1 MLPRNFKPAKQ
12 YDLIRLGNPNDGG
25 YLVCRASVA
34 EARALLSFGINDD
47 WSFDKAFYTS
57 NCVPIEAFDHT
68 ISTRLFAVRAGQSLA
83 AALVLFWMSPRSV
96 IHAWRHARTFVSY
109 LLFFRGERKLNRVPI
124 GGVGPGSMSFGDVM
138 RKTDKRPVF
147 IKCDIEGA
155 EYDLFGDI
163 VAHAGD
169 ISGLVMEFHDVDVHL
184 AEMSA
189 FIDRFSLELVHIHPN
204 NCGGTCE
211 NGNPKVLELTFSRHP
226 AAVGTCPALPHPRDA
241 ANEAA
246 LPEPALIFET

>member
-1 MLPRNFKPAKQ
+1 VLPRNFKPAKR

-34 EARALLSFGINDD
+34 EARTLLSFGINDD
-47 WSFDKAFYTS
+47 WSFDKAFCAS
-57 NCVPIEAFDHT
+57 NPVPVEAFDHT
-68 ISTRLFAVRAGQSLA
+68 ISTRLFGVRAAQSMA
-83 AALVLFWMSPRSV
+83 AALVFFWMSPRSV

-109 LLFFRGERKLNRVPI
+109 LLFFRGERKLNRIPI
-124 GGVGPGSMSFGDVM
+124 GGAEAVSMSLGDVM
-138 RKTDKRPVF
+138 RKTDQRPVF

-155 EYDLFGDI
+155 EYDLFADI

-189 FIDRFSLELVHIHPN
+189 FIDRFPLELVHIHPN
-204 NCGGTCE
+204 NCGGTGE
-211 NGNPKVLELTFSRHP
+211 DGNPKVLELTFSRHP
-226 AAVGTCPALPHPRDA
+226 TVVGKFPVLPHPCDA
-241 ANEAA
+241 ANGAA
-246 LPEPALIFET
+246 LQEPALIFET

>member
-47 WSFDKAFYTS
+47 WSFDKSFYTL
-57 NCVPIEAFDHT
+57 NPVPIEAFDHT
-68 ISTRLFAVRAGQSLA
+68 ISTRLFGVRAAQSLA
-83 AALVLFWMSPRSV
+83 AALLFFWMSPRSV

-109 LLFFRGERKLNRVPI
+109 LLFFRGKRKLNRIPI
-124 GGVGPGSMSFGDVM
+124 GGAEAVSMSLGDVM
-138 RKTDKRPVF
+138 RKTDRRPVF

-155 EYDLFGDI
+155 EYDLFEDI

-169 ISGLVMEFHDVDVHL
+169 ISGLVMEFHDVDLHL

-189 FIDRFSLELVHIHPN
+189 FIDRFPLELVHIHPN

-211 NGNPKVLELTFSRHP
+211 DGNPKVLELTFSRYP
-226 AAVGTCPALPHPRDA
+226 AVVGKYPILPHPRDA
-241 ANEAA
+241 ANEAT
-246 LPEPALIFET
+246 LQDPALIFET